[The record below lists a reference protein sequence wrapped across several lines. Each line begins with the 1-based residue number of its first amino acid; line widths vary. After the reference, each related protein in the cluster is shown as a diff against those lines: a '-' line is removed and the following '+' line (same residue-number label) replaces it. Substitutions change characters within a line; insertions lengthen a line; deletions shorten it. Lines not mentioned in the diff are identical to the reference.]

1 MSLIDTLLGA
11 LGGAAGQTGA
21 QQPANP
27 LLQVAL
33 QLLAGGG
40 AGNPGQAAGGAGGL
54 GSLAG
59 LGGLAAGLGGLASS
73 LGGMAGAG
81 GGQSGA
87 AQGLGGL
94 GDLMAAFEKN
104 GMGDLMQSWIG
115 TGPNLPLAPD
125 QLQQALGSDLLGGLA
140 SRAGVSAQDASAGL
154 AELLPQLID
163 RLTPQ
168 GQLPSSGLG
177 DIASIME
184 ALSGR
189 RG

>member
-11 LGGAAGQTGA
+11 LGGAAGNAGA

-27 LLQVAL
+27 LLQIAL
-33 QLLAGGG
+33 QLLAGGSQG
-40 AGNPGQAAGGAGGL
+40 AGGAGGQ
-54 GSLAG
+54 GPLAG
-59 LGGLAAGLGGLASS
+59 LGNLGGLGGLGALAGS
-73 LGGMAGAG
+73 LGGLAGLAGSG
-81 GGQSGA
+81 GGGASGP
-87 AQGLGGL
+87 QGAGGL

-115 TGPNLPLAPD
+115 TGQNMPLAPE
-125 QLQQALGSDLLGGLA
+125 QLQQALGADVLGGLA
-140 SRAGVSAQDASAGL
+140 SQAGVSAADASAGL

-177 DIASIME
+177 DLGSIIE